1 MKFTVQ
7 RHTLTKRLRPN
18 YKIIEHFPPTTPHH
32 HITISLFT
40 AVPLP
45 STLCPASKGK
55 KKLQGISK
63 GKITK
68 QTNKSKKKKHTLEG
82 IEQTSEQTQQ
92 QYWNFQTD
100 NLKQL

>member
-32 HITISLFT
+32 HLTISLFT
-40 AVPLP
+40 SVPLP

-55 KKLQGISK
+55 KNYKVYQK
-63 GKITK
+63 VK
-68 QTNKSKKKKHTLEG
+68 
-82 IEQTSEQTQQ
+82 
-92 QYWNFQTD
+92 
-100 NLKQL
+100 